1 METERLV
8 IRKQIGDHIYRLTVI
23 LDNNKNYKIISM
35 HACPKVP
42 IPRKLIELMDQRFQ
56 NLKELGNKLRSIESK
71 LTKGRHNG

>member
-8 IRKQIGDHIYRLTVI
+8 IRKRIRDHVYRITVI
-23 LDNNKNYKIISM
+23 LDNSEEYKIVSM

-42 IPRKLIELMDQRFQ
+42 IPHKLIELMDQRFQ
-56 NLKELGNKLRSIESK
+56 NIKELGNKLRSIESK